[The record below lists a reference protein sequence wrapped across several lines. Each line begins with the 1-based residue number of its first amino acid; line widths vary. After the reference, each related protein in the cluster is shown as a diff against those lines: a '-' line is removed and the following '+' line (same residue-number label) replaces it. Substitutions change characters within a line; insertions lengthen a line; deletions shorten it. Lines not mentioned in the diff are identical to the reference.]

1 MYSGIPLQFGHKVL
15 SAAGHFRIKLA
26 MGIITELMGKYA
38 DAASHHTGLHYVPSF
53 NDLNSNSADDV
64 EEEFL
69 EHAHK
74 DKSRLPEHTRDENAA
89 TTASSSYP
97 QRMSNKE
104 DDSMPGFDP
113 YPDFHKVVTAIPER
127 RADWVYDRPRGPDR
141 GPSVWQYI
149 LKSRGERTGDERL
162 DADSSFRAMDT
173 NKDNFLDQKEIQAG
187 FGVNESTAAQMVK
200 AADKDRDNRL
210 SYDEYEEVLKYG
222 PN

>member
-1 MYSGIPLQFGHKVL
+1 
-15 SAAGHFRIKLA
+15 

-64 EEEFL
+64 EQEDL

-74 DKSRLPEHTRDENAA
+74 APRPQANRDQDRDQDQDRQ
-89 TTASSSYP
+89 ASISSTYP
-97 QRMSNKE
+97 KRTSNKA

-113 YPDFHKVVTAIPER
+113 YPDFHKVVTAKSER
-127 RADWVYDRPRGPDR
+127 RADWVYDRPRSADK

-149 LKSRGERTGDERL
+149 LKSKGERTGDDRL
-162 DADSSFRAMDT
+162 DADVSFRAMDT
-173 NKDNFLDQKEIQAG
+173 NKDNFLDQREIQAG
-187 FGVNESTAAQMVK
+187 FGVSESTAAEMVK
-200 AADKDRDNRL
+200 AADKDQDNRL